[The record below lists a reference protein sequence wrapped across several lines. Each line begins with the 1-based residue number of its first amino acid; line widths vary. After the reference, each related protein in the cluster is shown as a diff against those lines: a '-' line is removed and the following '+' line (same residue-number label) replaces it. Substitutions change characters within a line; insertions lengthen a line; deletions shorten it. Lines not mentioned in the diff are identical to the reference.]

1 MSTPGIPVVDS
12 SLLRRGTSQQQD
24 GTQPLSFSL
33 IPMHSKEIGQLP
45 HGSETLS
52 GLGAPCRKALP
63 RHCRGRLFQFTCSG
77 TCTSGLHKETPR
89 LHGLAN
95 SSKEMLSSVTAAN
108 VWAGQAITALIFSL
122 LLSQQLEK
130 TYKLSSCFWFY
141 GL

>member
-1 MSTPGIPVVDS
+1 MAV
-12 SLLRRGTSQQQD
+12 
-24 GTQPLSFSL
+24 
-33 IPMHSKEIGQLP
+33 
-45 HGSETLS
+45 
-52 GLGAPCRKALP
+52 
-63 RHCRGRLFQFTCSG
+63 RHCWGWELHVGRRFQDTAEGVNWLFQFTCSG

-95 SSKEMLSSVTAAN
+95 SLKEMLSSVTAAN
-108 VWAGQAITALIFSL
+108 AWAGQAITASIFSL